1 MKEMKYSKEIK
12 IGLFAILILVATF
25 FTINY
30 LRGKDVFN
38 REIELVAHFK
48 TADGLVAS
56 APVQIKGFAA
66 GSVSSITY
74 NRDTDDFEVV
84 CSVKK
89 EFRIP
94 ADSRMT
100 IYSTSIM
107 GGKGIRIDCGTSEE
121 LAEDGSELESA
132 SEADLVETVSA
143 SIGPLMAKLDDALSK
158 LGLTIDSLNEVLSEE
173 NRRSINRTLA
183 DLRKVM
189 ADASSIT
196 GSVNGKTGEI
206 DRFISELTDIS
217 GKLSSVAEK
226 ADSAMTGIDAFAD
239 QLRRSEIDS
248 LVFSVRNLSE
258 SIQNPEGTVG
268 KLLNDGNVYES
279 VDSLVNQL
287 NDLVQKIKE
296 NPKKYMKISVF

>member
-1 MKEMKYSKEIK
+1 
-12 IGLFAILILVATF
+12 
-25 FTINY
+25 
-30 LRGKDVFN
+30 
-38 REIELVAHFK
+38 
-48 TADGLVAS
+48 
-56 APVQIKGFAA
+56 
-66 GSVSSITY
+66 
-74 NRDTDDFEVV
+74 
-84 CSVKK
+84 
-89 EFRIP
+89 
-94 ADSRMT
+94 
-100 IYSTSIM
+100 
-107 GGKGIRIDCGTSEE
+107 
-121 LAEDGSELESA
+121 
-132 SEADLVETVSA
+132 
-143 SIGPLMAKLDDALSK
+143 MAKLDDALSK

-206 DRFISELTDIS
+206 DRFISGLTDIS